1 MRKATPEEIKLLDQ
15 WSIELAE
22 VLEKMAVPNELISSL
37 LLGQLAM
44 LTAVANGLPP
54 KCEAALKLKG
64 MMMRDFKESVE
75 AMTVAV
81 VMNPNITKE

>member
-64 MMMRDFKESVE
+64 MMMRDFNDSVA
-75 AMTVAV
+75 AMTIAIAIS
-81 VMNPNITKE
+81 PSITKD